1 MEGMTMSSKSSTLA
15 LAKALVE
22 KDGLGQEAAENFV
35 KTMFEIANEGLQ
47 TDKLVKMRWL
57 GSFKVLAVKDRESVD
72 VNTGERIVIEGR
84 DKISFTPDNILKEIV
99 NKPFAQFE
107 TVTVN
112 EGVDFTGIDEKFARQ
127 EAEERER
134 EDSENAAVV
143 PVTEVN
149 ASEAEEEI
157 EENVPEAEEEM
168 EENVPEA
175 EEEMEENVPETGEEI
190 EENVPETEEEIEES
204 VPEPEVREKRSA
216 PVLTPASGH
225 SRSHAHLMI
234 PRNMV
239 VAACFLI
246 FALVAGMGW
255 FAFSYGKM
263 SAQRDYLAHQRDFL
277 STQLKNTA
285 KQHQAAAPK
294 PVAVPVEE
302 DSLQDELKRKAQ
314 EDSARM
320 AKVSEAIEL
329 TDPAKEAAKK
339 EGKAAAKKDKETAK
353 KEDRKAA
360 DEKKSAAKEEEK
372 LKKAE
377 PTELSDKYDSDI
389 RIRTGAY
396 RIVGVAQT
404 VKVRAGQTLTG
415 ISKAY
420 LGAGMECYVE
430 ALNGVSQVTVGQELK
445 IPKLELK
452 KRAKKSL

>member
-1 MEGMTMSSKSSTLA
+1 MSSKSSTLA

-168 EENVPEA
+168 
-175 EEEMEENVPETGEEI
+175 

>member
-175 EEEMEENVPETGEEI
+175 EEEMEENVPET
-190 EENVPETEEEIEES
+190 EEEIEES

-239 VAACFLI
+239 VAACCLI